1 MSLFGLFNIA
11 KSAIFASQTALAIT
25 SNNIANVNTP
35 GFSRREA
42 LFAVASSV
50 TLSGNLLG
58 NGVTISGIK
67 RDYDKFI
74 QTQLWKQYQNYG
86 RSSALDQTLSE
97 VEQVFN
103 EAKNIGLATPLTD
116 FFNAWQEVATNPG
129 GFAERSVLLQ
139 KANALVSV
147 AKQMELGITDTLK
160 NMNESIDTTVDRIN
174 TIASD
179 IAAINSKIV
188 QIEAGSK
195 AESAQD
201 LRDQRDVLLNELSNL
216 VDFNSYED
224 KNGSMTIMV
233 GMRNLVSGETTNS
246 LSTGTN
252 EGGDKN
258 LYLDGMNITG
268 NVRKGQL
275 GGLIS
280 VRDNIRTNSL
290 DGLRRFIASIIT
302 ETNILHGAGYSLDGT
317 TGNNFFTP
325 LQLSTRDFSPGADI
339 TATITDP
346 AQLTLDEYSIQ
357 FDASGNYLVY
367 NKQTGALVTSSTYV
381 SGNPISFD
389 GINIVVTGT
398 VTPTDKFTVSPLT
411 DVIKNFGVAITDEQ
425 KIAAASSDTT
435 LPSDNS
441 NALLIAQ
448 LSGNAQVNLGG
459 ATFSSYYKGLVSTIG
474 SMSKAASDSLTFDGN
489 LLSELNNRRES
500 LSGVSLDEEATNLI
514 KFQRSF
520 EAGAKMIQV
529 TDELLQTLLNLSPV
543 QQ

>member
-1 MSLFGLFNIA
+1 LSLFGLFDIA
-11 KSAIFASQTALAIT
+11 KSAIFASQTALTVT
-25 SNNIANVNTP
+25 SQNIANVNTP

-42 LFAVASSV
+42 LFAIASPV
-50 TLSGNLLG
+50 ILGGNLLG

-74 QTQLWKQYQNYG
+74 QTQLWGQYQNYG

-103 EAKNIGLATPLTD
+103 EANNIGLATPLTD
-116 FFNAWQEVATNPG
+116 FFNAWQGVATNPE

-160 NMNESIDTTVDRIN
+160 NMNGSIDPTVDRIN
-174 TIASD
+174 AISSD

-188 QIEAGSK
+188 QVEAGSQVEN
-195 AESAQD
+195 AND

-233 GMRNLVSGETTNS
+233 GMRNLVSGVTSNS
-246 LSTGTN
+246 LSTRTN

-290 DGLRRFIASIIT
+290 DGLRRLIASVIT
-302 ETNILHGAGYSLDGT
+302 ETNILHGAGYGLDGT
-317 TGNNFFTP
+317 TGNDFFTP

-367 NKQTGALVTSSTYV
+367 NKQNGTLVTSGAF
-381 SGNPISFD
+381 SGAPISFD
-389 GINIVVTGT
+389 GIETSITGT
-398 VTPTDKFTVSPLT
+398 VTSTDKFTVSPLA
-411 DVIKNFGVAITDEQ
+411 DVIKNFGVAISDQ
-425 KIAAASSDTT
+425 DKIAAASSDAA
-435 LPSDNS
+435 LPGDNS
-441 NALLIAQ
+441 NALSMAQ
-448 LSGNAQVNLGG
+448 LSGNAIANLGG
-459 ATFSSYYKGLVSTIG
+459 ATFSSYYGGLVSTIG

-500 LSGVSLDEEATNLI
+500 LSGVSLDEEATNLM

-529 TDELLQTLLNLSPV
+529 TDELLQTLLNLSSV